1 MLTLILFA
9 SVPTLTTD
17 AERRAFVATATLD
30 QIASVMTTTAPEVLL
45 AVGERAVD
53 ALGTYTYVMAKQERV
68 NGRLVDEQVVNVSAR
83 ERPFA
88 VRLDYVRGPSASRR
102 VLYNSSLKGAEFAVH
117 EAGFLSIAGTFWLPL
132 ESSLARSDS
141 NHTVKE
147 AGLGSLVRRLK
158 KEVQKANAAGGLT
171 TTVEGWVDG
180 NFCQVYA
187 MPNGGKGFD
196 AARTRVCTDFK
207 LGVPV
212 LVESFDLGNQLTERF
227 AFSSVVH
234 SELPEATFDPKSM

>member
-1 MLTLILFA
+1 MLTLLLFA
-9 SVPTLTTD
+9 ATPSFSTD
-17 AERRAFVATATLD
+17 AERRAFVERASLE
-30 QIASVMTTTAPEVLL
+30 QIAAILTSTPPEVLL
-45 AVGERAVD
+45 AAGERAVD

-68 NGRLVDEQVVNVSAR
+68 GGRLIDEQVVQVSAR

-88 VRLDYVRGPSASRR
+88 VRLDYVRGPSASRK
-102 VLYNSSLKGAEFAVH
+102 VLYNSALKGSEFAVH

-132 ESSLARSDS
+132 DTSLAKSDS

-158 KEVQKANAAGGLT
+158 KEVEKANAVGGLT

-180 NFCQVYA
+180 TFCQLYA

-212 LVESFDLGNQLTERF
+212 LVESFDAENRVTERF
-227 AFSSVVH
+227 AFSSIERR
-234 SELPEATFDPKSM
+234 ELPETTFDPKSM